1 MILVLKVTW
10 ARAVQEALQVKRVP
24 KVLVENGEWEDQL
37 DCQVFQLINF
47 YYVYCQKKIYCFWKR
62 QWRRFQST
70 TNLNYHSV
78 WQKKEIREKEV
89 QTDCL
94 AYLEMRARSD
104 QKVIQE
110 NQVWSIVFCFDFFQR
125 ISCLYTSHI
134 LNTNICMFCS

>member
-1 MILVLKVTW
+1 MCHRKFIAFGNVNEEDFNQPQIQITILFDK
-10 ARAVQEALQVKRVP
+10 
-24 KVLVENGEWEDQL
+24 
-37 DCQVFQLINF
+37 
-47 YYVYCQKKIYCFWKR
+47 
-62 QWRRFQST
+62 
-70 TNLNYHSV
+70 
-78 WQKKEIREKEV
+78 KKEIREKEV

-134 LNTNICMFCS
+134 